1 MAAPLVEQKTFVARD
16 GTTIGYQVSGKGPA
30 VVLSNGLGGTYVAF
44 GSLYQVLNGYRV
56 ISWDYRG
63 LYHSGAPKNP
73 HANTV
78 THQVDDLM
86 EILALE
92 GIDRALLIGWS
103 MGVQVNFEVMRHHAS
118 RVAGIMAI
126 NGASG
131 LAFHTLPGA
140 KFLNNIVPALLK
152 IMKAQAGLI
161 GKATGVV
168 AGTDAMVSAMK
179 AFGMVAPTIDVAI
192 FREVA
197 GGFKTIDFAIY
208 SDLLARLDEHDAS
221 DVLSAITVPTT
232 IVTGDKDIMTPASTA
247 EVIHRRIPG
256 SRLVVVKGGT
266 HYTPVEFPDVLQDEL
281 RRLLERVPG
290 WSAADVRAPA

>member
-1 MAAPLVEQKTFVARD
+1 MPAPVVEHKSFVARD

-30 VVLSNGLGGTYVAF
+30 VVLSNGLGGTYIAF
-44 GSLYQVLNGYRV
+44 GSLYEVLEGYRV

-73 HANTV
+73 QANTV

-86 EILALE
+86 EILARE
-92 GIDRALLIGWS
+92 GVDRALLVGWS
-103 MGVQVNFEVMRHHAS
+103 MGVQVNFEAMRHHAA
-118 RVAGIMAI
+118 RIAGIMAI

-131 LAFHTLPGA
+131 QAFHTLPGA
-140 KFLNNIVPALLK
+140 KFLNNILPALLK
-152 IMKAQAGLI
+152 IMKSQAGFI
-161 GKATGVV
+161 GKATGMV
-168 AGTDAMVSAMK
+168 AGTDAMVTAMK
-179 AFGMVAPTIDVAI
+179 TLGMVAPSIDVEI

-197 GGFKTIDFAIY
+197 GGFKTIDYAIY

-221 DVLSAITVPTT
+221 DVLPSITVPTT

-266 HYTPVEFPDVLQDEL
+266 HYTPVEFPEVLQDEL

-290 WSAADVRAPA
+290 WRAADVRPPA